1 MKTKWFVAV
10 AMILLVACGSS
21 SDADESIRKNAVAF
35 ADSYFNLDFHAALD
49 LSTSESRKWI
59 CYVASNVSEADL
71 EVLRSYGHDAT
82 VNVERVEVIGDT
94 AAVVKLSVDGF
105 LCTDSIGRPGHI
117 VDGAIFSL
125 PMVRRGDR
133 WLVRMA
139 SPLQSE
145 K

>member
-1 MKTKWFVAV
+1 MKIKLFVAV
-10 AMILLVACGSS
+10 AAILLIACNSS
-21 SDADESIRKNAVAF
+21 SDANESIRKSAVAF
-35 ADSYFNLDFHAALD
+35 AENYFNFDFHAALEY
-49 LSTSESRKWI
+49 STPESRKWI

-71 EVLRSYGHDAT
+71 EVMRSYGHDAT

-94 AAVVKLSVDGF
+94 AAVVKLSVGGF
-105 LCTDSIGRPGHI
+105 LCMDSIGRPGHI
-117 VDGAIFSL
+117 VDEAIFSL

-139 SPLQSE
+139 GPLQSE

>member
-1 MKTKWFVAV
+1 MKIKSFVAV
-10 AMILLVACGSS
+10 AMILLIACSSS
-21 SDADESIRKNAVAF
+21 SDVDESIRKNAVAF

-71 EVLRSYGHDAT
+71 EVLRSYGHAAT
-82 VNVERVEVIGDT
+82 VNIDRVDVLGDT
-94 AAVVKLSVDGF
+94 TAVAKLSVGGF

-117 VDGAIFSL
+117 VDEATFSL
-125 PMVRRGDR
+125 SMVRRGDR